1 MLRYQIV
8 IDQLDEALIARAKAI
23 PGLSSFASSES
34 AEGFVL
40 DIEIAPSERSLT
52 ELLSAVSS
60 NGATVRALRSEA
72 VRPIDI
78 FSDLV
83 RVTDNDE

>member
-1 MLRYQIV
+1 
-8 IDQLDEALIARAKAI
+8 
-23 PGLSSFASSES
+23 
-34 AEGFVL
+34 
-40 DIEIAPSERSLT
+40 LT

-83 RVTDNDE
+83 RVTDADE

>member
-1 MLRYQIV
+1 MT
-8 IDQLDEALIARAKAI
+8 RAKAI

-34 AEGFVL
+34 SEGYVL
-40 DIEIAPSERSLT
+40 DIELSPSERSLT
-52 ELLSAVSS
+52 ELLSAISS
-60 NGATVRALRSEA
+60 NGATVHAFRTEA

-83 RVTDNDE
+83 RVTDTDE